1 MTFPTNDDFA
11 NRELSI
17 EELER
22 VPQKAS
28 RRGILLEAEG

>member
-1 MTFPTNDDFA
+1 VPFRSFILDFVCFE
-11 NRELSI
+11 RR
-17 EELER
+17 LER